1 MKFATLTPKN
11 DMRYHP
17 CATVRKHVMSK
28 LKEDAKLGD
37 VAEAIEKQEPKDVAA
52 LEPTRKMST
61 INVEGQDKDG
71 NKIVDPIKDYER
83 KEEQKGFDI
92 KYNKEF
98 EAWQKREENYKQ
110 GKKVAFATTWNNY
123 TTQGMR
129 DKVEQTPDYESKIK
143 DDPIVLV
150 ETMSAMSQR
159 GDANICMCGALCFS
173 RSHKHPHAMVRA
185 Q

>member
-1 MKFATLTPKN
+1 MTAGVSGTTTKSKMVKGNENGTEERQMKFAIITPKN
-11 DMRYHP
+11 NMRYHP
-17 CATVRKHVMSK
+17 YATVRKHVISK

-37 VAEAIEKQEPKDVAA
+37 VAEAIEKQEPKDMAA

-98 EAWQKREENYKQ
+98 EAWQK
-110 GKKVAFATTWNNY
+110 
-123 TTQGMR
+123 
-129 DKVEQTPDYESKIK
+129 
-143 DDPIVLV
+143 
-150 ETMSAMSQR
+150 
-159 GDANICMCGALCFS
+159 
-173 RSHKHPHAMVRA
+173 
-185 Q
+185 